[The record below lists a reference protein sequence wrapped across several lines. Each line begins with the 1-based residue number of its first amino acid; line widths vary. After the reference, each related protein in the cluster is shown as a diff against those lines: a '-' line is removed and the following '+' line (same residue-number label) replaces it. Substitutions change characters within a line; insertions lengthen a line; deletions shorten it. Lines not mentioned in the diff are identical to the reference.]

1 MFAPSLTCGLIS
13 CVLSDVYEGTRMA
26 RVTDLSG
33 IKQIIQPLEDSGVLV
48 QRTDEEVCSCQT
60 TTVLK
65 PD

>member
-1 MFAPSLTCGLIS
+1 M
-13 CVLSDVYEGTRMA
+13 LSDVYEGTRMA

-48 QRTDEEVCSCQT
+48 QRTDEEVCSCLT